1 MFKAAFDT
9 GKADA
14 RIHTARLNY
23 YKKCFEAMLGS
34 DNPTVMLWPLLS
46 TWTRAAVV
54 LPEEEIT
61 TWQAACNTLGL
72 SGKRFVERVEGL
84 DHYLDELDILL
95 DEIAEA
101 NGLETST
108 SI

>member
-1 MFKAAFDT
+1 
-9 GKADA
+9 
-14 RIHTARLNY
+14 
-23 YKKCFEAMLGS
+23 MLGS
-34 DNPTVMLWPLLS
+34 DEPITMLWPLLN
-46 TWTRAAVV
+46 TWTQSAVV
-54 LPEEEIT
+54 LPQSEISA
-61 TWQAACNTLGL
+61 WQTACEILGL
-72 SGKRFVERVEGL
+72 TGTRFVERVEGL